1 MQDERIE
8 EQLRDLAAE
17 WAVRLRL
24 ADWDID
30 VQLDDGL
37 QLEEDEFARAIY
49 YSPWSKAL
57 VLVSSP
63 TRYRLISAGNPGAPE
78 YDPEVLLVHELLH
91 ICFQGIKKK
100 NPEKQRIFERG
111 LTTVAKAMVD
121 MKRIP
126 RIRSSAFEAENRKP
140 AEAGLAA

>member
-8 EQLRDLAAE
+8 EQLRDLATE

-37 QLEEDEFARAIY
+37 QLEEDEFARAVY
-49 YSPWSKAL
+49 YPSWSKAL

-63 TRYRLISAGNPGAPE
+63 MRYRLVSAANPGAPE
-78 YDPEVLLVHELLH
+78 YDPEVLLVNELLRL
-91 ICFQGIKKK
+91 CFQGIKKK

-111 LTTVAKAMVD
+111 LTTVAKALVD
-121 MKRIP
+121 LKRSF
-126 RIRSSAFEAENRKP
+126 RIRSSAFEAESKLP

>member
-30 VQLDDGL
+30 VQLDDGM

-49 YSPWSKAL
+49 YPPWSKAL

-63 TRYRLISAGNPGAPE
+63 MRYRLVSAANPGAPE
-78 YDPEVLLVHELLH
+78 YHPEVLLVHELLH
-91 ICFQGIKKK
+91 LCFQGLRKK

-111 LTTVAKAMVD
+111 LTTVAKALVD
-121 MKRIP
+121 LKRSL
-126 RIRSSAFEAENRKP
+126 RIRSSAFEAESKLP
-140 AEAGLAA
+140 AEAGLAV

>member
-30 VQLDDGL
+30 VQLDDGM
-37 QLEEDEFARAIY
+37 QLEEDEFARVT
-49 YSPWSKAL
+49 YSPSWSKAL

-63 TRYRLISAGNPGAPE
+63 MRYRLVNAANPGAPE

-91 ICFQGIKKK
+91 LCFQGLRKK

-111 LTTVAKAMVD
+111 LTTVAKALVD
-121 MKRIP
+121 LKRSL
-126 RIRSSAFEAENRKP
+126 RIRSSAFEAESKLP
-140 AEAGLAA
+140 A